1 MRTKFL
7 TNVCVLIVVAFIF
20 SSCIAQRKTGC
31 VPEKMRREIKFKGF
45 V

>member
-7 TNVCVLIVVAFIF
+7 TTVCVLIVFAFIF
-20 SSCIAQRKTGC
+20 SSCIAQRKSPC
-31 VPEKMRREIKFKGF
+31 APEKIRREIKFKGF